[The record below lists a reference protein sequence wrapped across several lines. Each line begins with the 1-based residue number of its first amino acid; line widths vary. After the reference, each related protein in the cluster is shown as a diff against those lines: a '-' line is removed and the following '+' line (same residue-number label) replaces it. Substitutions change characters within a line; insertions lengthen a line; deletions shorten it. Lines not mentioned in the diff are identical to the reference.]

1 MRALRCR
8 VQGDLGALGTVSPLL
23 QGGGLGHAL
32 VTEAERHAREA
43 FAATIMEMT
52 VIMQR
57 AELIEWYLRRGY
69 ALTGREE
76 PFPLDDPRFGIPKTR
91 ALNFVVMTRAF

>member
-1 MRALRCR
+1 MNHETAVSHCR
-8 VQGDLGALGTVSPLL
+8 RKRVPC
-23 QGGGLGHAL
+23 
-32 VTEAERHAREA
+32 RP
-43 FAATIMEMT
+43 
-52 VIMQR
+52 
-57 AELIEWYLRRGY
+57 IEWYLRRGY